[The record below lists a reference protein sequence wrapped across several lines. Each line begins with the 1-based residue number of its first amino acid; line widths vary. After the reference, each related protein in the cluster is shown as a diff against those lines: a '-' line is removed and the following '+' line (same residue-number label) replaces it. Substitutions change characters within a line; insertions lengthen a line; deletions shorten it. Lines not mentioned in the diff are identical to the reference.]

1 MNRIFCGSSEDMHHV
16 ADASV
21 HLVITSPPY
30 NVAMGYDAHSDDLPL
45 DDYLSLLGRVFTE
58 CQRVL
63 VDGGR
68 LCVNVAN
75 TGRKPYIPLT
85 MHVTRLVLDLGFLH
99 RGEIIWDKGAS
110 GLSTAWGSWKSPA
123 NPTLRDRHE
132 YVLVFSKN
140 TYQREST
147 AKLSTPINDW
157 AMLTQSVW
165 QLQPAS
171 ALQTGHPAPFP
182 VELPRRL
189 ILLYSYI
196 DDVVLDPFIGSGTT
210 ALAAK
215 RTGREYIGYDI
226 SAKYVTLAADRLRQE
241 YLLNTDPVY
250 LAPH

>member
-1 MNRIFCGSSEDMHHV
+1 MDRIFCGSSVDMYHV

-21 HLVITSPPY
+21 GLVITSPPY
-30 NVAMGYDAHSDDLPL
+30 NVAMDYDAHSDDLPL
-45 DDYLSLLGRVFTE
+45 DDYLSLLRRVFTE

-68 LCVNVAN
+68 LCINVAN

-132 YVLVFSKN
+132 YVLVFSKS
-140 TYQREST
+140 TYQRSEPEG
-147 AKLSTPINDW
+147 LITPINDW
-157 AMLTQSVW
+157 ATLTQSIW
-165 QLQPAS
+165 QLRPAS
-171 ALQTGHPAPFP
+171 ASQTGHPAPFP
-182 VELPRRL
+182 TELPRRL
-189 ILLYSYI
+189 ILLYSYV

-210 ALAAK
+210 AVAAK
-215 RTGREYIGYDI
+215 RTGRQYIGYDI
-226 SAKYVTLAADRLRQE
+226 SAPYVQLAESRLQQE
-241 YLLNTDPVY
+241 YLLP
-250 LAPH
+250 